1 MYLAQTIK
9 SPSLSPYFLKQGLFA
24 LMALSLIMLLPD
36 IAFAADE
43 TGEEVTTKI
52 LEAIVKY
59 SKWIAFAVIGIAF
72 IMVGWFCLRAYGSW
86 ADEDNKQGT
95 LPRLVLT
102 VFLGILIL
110 AVVTIFVTKGVGYL
124 ETNIVTTSISPT
136 YETTI
141 A

>member
-9 SPSLSPYFLKQGLFA
+9 SPSFLKQGLFA
-24 LMALSLIMLLPD
+24 LMAVSLIMLLPD